1 MLDIF
6 KKLEAHKG
14 SAIQMSIH
22 SDDIQAISIDVLE
35 EVAMIDDDTL
45 YLAGIERSPGCP
57 EYYAIHKIHVPD
69 IYLLRLEKANENTKM
84 P

>member
-14 SAIQMSIH
+14 GAIQMAIRDNGTH
-22 SDDIQAISIDVLE
+22 AISLDVLE

-45 YLAGIERSPGCP
+45 YLAGIEKLPGTP
-57 EYYAIHKIHVPD
+57 EYYVIHKICVSD
-69 IYLLRLEKANENTKM
+69 IYLLRLEKADDTDKM
-84 P
+84 D